1 MLAGVFPPLV
11 GGIQTQ
17 VLLLGRKLVERG
29 VEVHVVTR
37 HFTGLR
43 REEEL
48 DGVRVHRVGSADVP
62 RGVRA
67 ASYLLGAVHALR
79 SLRRSIDLVHA
90 HQLFAPAALGML
102 ERALGRKPLL
112 LNPHNHAEV
121 CWLQQRGLWGRSL
134 LAAARFTA
142 DGFVSICR
150 PVREELERAGV
161 APDRI
166 HDIANGVDTVRF
178 RPASEDERRELR
190 RALGMPA
197 GPLAVYAGRLSRV
210 KGVDVLLDA
219 WAAVRE
225 GHLCIV
231 GDGEDRDA
239 LQAQAAG
246 LRRVRFHGA
255 VADVAP
261 LVRAADV
268 CVLPSRAEGLPV
280 ALLEGMSAGLAV
292 VATAV
297 GGTPDAIDD
306 GVNGL
311 LVPAG
316 DPDALADALRR
327 ALGPD
332 GARLGERARARVLR
346 SYSIDAVADRVL
358 ELYQLLLRPE
368 RERDL
373 RKANDSRAN
382 VAKAPPSALAQ

>member
-1 MLAGVFPPLV
+1 
-11 GGIQTQ
+11 
-17 VLLLGRKLVERG
+17 
-29 VEVHVVTR
+29 
-37 HFTGLR
+37 
-43 REEEL
+43 
-48 DGVRVHRVGSADVP
+48 
-62 RGVRA
+62 
-67 ASYLLGAVHALR
+67 
-79 SLRRSIDLVHA
+79 
-90 HQLFAPAALGML
+90 
-102 ERALGRKPLL
+102 
-112 LNPHNHAEV
+112 
-121 CWLQQRGLWGRSL
+121 
-134 LAAARFTA
+134 
-142 DGFVSICR
+142 
-150 PVREELERAGV
+150 
-161 APDRI
+161 
-166 HDIANGVDTVRF
+166 
-178 RPASEDERRELR
+178 
-190 RALGMPA
+190 MPA